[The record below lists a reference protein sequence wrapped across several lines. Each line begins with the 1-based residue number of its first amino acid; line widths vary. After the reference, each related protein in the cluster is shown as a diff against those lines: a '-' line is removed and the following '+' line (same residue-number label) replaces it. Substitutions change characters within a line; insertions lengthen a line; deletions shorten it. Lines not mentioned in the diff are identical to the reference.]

1 MLSEKMQD
9 AINKQIN
16 AELFSAYLYLSMSAW
31 LADNGMPGGANWMKV
46 QAMEEFTHAD
56 KFFNYVLERGG
67 KIELEAIEA
76 PQTSW
81 DSPKDVYNGVLE
93 HERKVTA
100 LINNLMDTAAEQRDH
115 AAKIFL
121 QWFIEEQVE
130 EEASAQEIIDK
141 VKLTASNPGAMF
153 MVDKDL
159 AGRVFTPPASEG

>member
-9 AINKQIN
+9 AINEQIN

-67 KIELEAIEA
+67 KIKLGAINA
-76 PQTSW
+76 PQASW
-81 DSPKDVYNGVLE
+81 ESASDVYNGVLE
-93 HERKVTA
+93 HEQKVTG
-100 LINNLMDTAAEQRDH
+100 LINSLMDVAVDEKDH

-121 QWFIEEQVE
+121 QWFVEEQVE
-130 EEASAQEIIDK
+130 EEASAQEVIDK
-141 VKLTASNPGAMF
+141 VKLTSANPGAMF

-159 AGRVFTPPASEG
+159 GSRVFTPPESEG

>member
-153 MVDKDL
+153 MVDKEL
-159 AGRVFTPPASEG
+159 GSRVFTPPASEG